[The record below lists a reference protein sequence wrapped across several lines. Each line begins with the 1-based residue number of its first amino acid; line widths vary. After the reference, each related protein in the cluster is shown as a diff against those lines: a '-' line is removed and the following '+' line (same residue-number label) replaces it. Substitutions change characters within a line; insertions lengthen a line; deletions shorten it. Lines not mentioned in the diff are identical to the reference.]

1 MSDGDIFWD
10 YLSDPRTLNRAAHLV
25 DKDSKADFYDA
36 VIERQI
42 ATHRRGTMIDD
53 IKSSLRSDR
62 YMPSPTTSILVPKS
76 TYSQRPGT
84 ILPYRDRIVLQSIV
98 MCMAPQLDVHLS
110 SSVWSWR
117 VRKNLRGATPDKI
130 TSRGIFEET
139 DIAAF
144 PYLKKK
150 TVDRYISTFEPWYGL
165 WPKFDVATKSALKS
179 TRYSY
184 MVISDISG
192 YFENIQLSV
201 LHSLLS
207 RYVPHAPRTIN
218 LLLRHLRSWQTFTHH
233 GLQVDRGIPQG
244 NSISSFL
251 GNFYLKPVDDFFD
264 GYPEPDSIKY
274 FRYMDDIRILAKD
287 HITARRVALALE
299 SQIRK
304 AKLNLQTA
312 KTAILPSAEA
322 LSMISDSRLALL
334 DSVGSMIRRNDKVSA
349 NKALAAIARHP
360 GDSNNA
366 RKLHLSKPPVKDL
379 NLRVLRRWASYHEQ
393 LGNRTA
399 VNRLARELLANPNYV
414 VTRDF
419 QRTGRHFPGL
429 VREPKR
435 LWDALVADE
444 ILFPY
449 QRAEVLIALRQ
460 FGWYPDNAVEYC
472 RQVCL
477 DENADPY
484 VRLQCAIFFARL
496 PSRQAS
502 AAFISRQCLNSA
514 DTRVIMA
521 GLVIAST
528 GSPVELK
535 ECMQAAY
542 THSSVEATHFVQ
554 YIRAIRN
561 ENAPRRQ
568 IIDFVLG
575 GKDPVQSRL
584 FDYAVFLRCIASG
597 SHVGANDL
605 HSACSR
611 ARKGRGLTK
620 GYKSLLDYLMEE
632 CVSGMAATPSVSGA
646 IV

>member
-10 YLSDPRTLNRAAHLV
+10 YLSDSRTLNRAAHLV
-25 DKDSKADFYDA
+25 DKDSRADFYDS

-42 ATHRRGTMIDD
+42 ATHRRSTIVDE
-53 IKSSLRSDR
+53 ITSSLRADR
-62 YMPSPTTSILVPKS
+62 YMPSPTNSILVPKS

-84 ILPYRDRIVLQSIV
+84 ILPYRDRIVLQAIM
-98 MCMAPQLDVHLS
+98 MCMAPRLDRHLS
-110 SSVWSWR
+110 RSVWSWR
-117 VRKNLRGATPDKI
+117 VRKNLRGASPEMI

-144 PYLKKK
+144 PYLKKR
-150 TVDRYISTFEPWYGL
+150 TVERYINTFEPWYAL

-179 TRYSY
+179 SRYSY

-192 YFENIQLSV
+192 YFENIQLSI
-201 LHSLLS
+201 LQSLLS
-207 RYVPHAPRTIN
+207 RYEPDAPRTIN
-218 LLLRHLRSWQTFTHH
+218 LLIRHLRSWQTFTHH

-244 NSISSFL
+244 NSVSSFL
-251 GNFYLKPVDDFFD
+251 GNFYLKPVDDFFAA
-264 GYPEPDSIKY
+264 YPEPDSIKY

-312 KTAILPSAEA
+312 KTAILPSADA

-334 DSVGSMIRRNDKVSA
+334 DSVGSMIRRGDTASA

-360 GDSNNA
+360 GDSDGA
-366 RKLHLSKPPVKDL
+366 RKIHLSKPPVKDL
-379 NLRVLRRWASYHEQ
+379 NLRVLRRWAGYHEQ

-419 QRTGRHFPGL
+419 QRTGRRFPGL

-449 QRAEVLIALRQ
+449 QRAEVMIALRQ
-460 FGWYPDNAVEYC
+460 FGWYPTAAVSYC
-472 RQVCL
+472 LKACV
-477 DENADPY
+477 DEAADPY
-484 VRLQCAIFFARL
+484 VRLQAAIFLARL
-496 PSRQAS
+496 PLQQINAPAMS
-502 AAFISRQCLNSA
+502 IQCLTSS
-514 DTRVIMA
+514 DIRVVMA
-521 GLVIAST
+521 GLVVAST
-528 GSPVELK
+528 GNAAELK
-535 ECMQAAY
+535 GSMQEAY
-542 THSSVEATHFVQ
+542 THASVEATHFVQ

-561 ENAPRRQ
+561 EVAPRRQ
-568 IIDFVLG
+568 LLDFVLG
-575 GKDPVQSRL
+575 GKAPSQSRV

-597 SHVGANDL
+597 SHLAANDL
-605 HSACSR
+605 HSYCSV

-620 GYKSLLDYLMEE
+620 EYRALLDFLMAES
-632 CVSGMAATPSVSGA
+632 VSAMTATPAPSGA